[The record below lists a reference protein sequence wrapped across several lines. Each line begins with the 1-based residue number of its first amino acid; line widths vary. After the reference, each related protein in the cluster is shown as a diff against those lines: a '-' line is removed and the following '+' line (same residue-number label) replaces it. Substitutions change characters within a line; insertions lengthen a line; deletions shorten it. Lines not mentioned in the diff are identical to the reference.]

1 MLDGATRSRLHSA
14 EERAFFEPHLPIVHQ
29 TDDAKTPGLGFS
41 VLQRH
46 WDDWRLVQCWS
57 HFLVIAEARDAVV
70 NLELTVVLWA
80 YRNCH
85 VYLAGLPHF
94 DVVVD
99 HRPLVT
105 ILNHKQLNAVDSP
118 PPLQRMR
125 EKLLYSFSNPHQ
137 PGEWFSARH
146 S

>member
-1 MLDGATRSRLHSA
+1 M
-14 EERAFFEPHLPIVHQ
+14 
-29 TDDAKTPGLGFS
+29 
-41 VLQRH
+41 LQRH
-46 WDDWRLVQCWS
+46 CDDWRLVQCWS
-57 HFLVIAEARDAVV
+57 HFLVIAESRYAVV
-70 NLELTVVLWA
+70 DLELTVVLWA

-94 DVVVD
+94 VVVVD

-118 PPLQRMR
+118 PPSTADAREVVVQLLQSPSAGRMVQR
-125 EKLLYSFSNPHQ
+125 TSFLTPSLGHLPMIL
-137 PGEWFSARH
+137 SLKT